1 MKTEIDNNKSMVGEL
16 RKIRDKINAEIQD
29 MTHEQLMQ
37 YFDQQE
43 TLHSKEFW
51 KKKLGDQQKEK

>member
-1 MKTEIDNNKSMVGEL
+1 MIGEL
-16 RKIRDKINAEIQD
+16 RKIRDRINAEIQD
-29 MTHEQLMQ
+29 LTHEQLMQ
-37 YFDQQE
+37 YFDRQE

>member
-1 MKTEIDNNKSMVGEL
+1 MVGEL